1 MGSPKVSENFWEEEV
16 QAGKACRAG
25 HFRYCRKPCL
35 AATRRAPVNSPPGC
49 LVCAEP
55 ICYPAIR
62 AQTAHSRS
70 RLHPQISLNGR
81 ANKKRADE
89 SQLSF
94 CVSVVR
100 NSCSLIGAN
109 RAPKKDLLCKD
120 FLGRG
125 GAGVKSNRAGIFLP
139 CCKMRLAATMVL
151 PTGIEPIT
159 SP

>member
-94 CVSVVR
+94 CVFDIR
-100 NSCSLIGAN
+100 NSCEIIEYETVGDPS
-109 RAPKKDLLCKD
+109 KDELRGVSLCKK
-120 FLGRG
+120 GQT
-125 GAGVKSNRAGIFLP
+125 KEGI
-139 CCKMRLAATMVL
+139 
-151 PTGIEPIT
+151 
-159 SP
+159 